1 MMRRTR
7 RILISILIFTVM
19 IMTFGTVA
27 FAWISVITTNNID
40 GLSLTASSG
49 DELEISLD
57 GINYYSQL
65 PGELIEDLYQGYS
78 LIDVTSLDGQT
89 FYTGGLRDVKPAIAN
104 EHYISFD
111 LWIRSTENERN
122 IFLIN
127 HIPIDTEYETDQ
139 IGTYILSKG
148 VIWINPTRFLN
159 GPDQDDW
166 VEAGQIDR
174 YYASHAMR
182 ISITERIN
190 EENELDTRTINDLKP
205 TFIFDPSNDPVR
217 SYGQPIGAFS
227 YFFQRTRWWIELPT
241 EKPVVSYRLSETD
254 PFDPYQAL
262 DNESW
267 VATLVPTGLF
277 NEKDEEYY
285 ATKMSV
291 NIWVEGWDADAFDAI
306 DRDQVKIQIQFKA
319 LRIAN

>member
-1 MMRRTR
+1 M
-7 RILISILIFTVM
+7 SILIFVGM
-19 IMTFGTVA
+19 IMVLGTAA
-27 FAWISVITTNNID
+27 FAWISIATVNNIE

-65 PGELIEDLYQGYS
+65 PGELIEGLYEGYS
-78 LIDVTSLDGQT
+78 LIDVTSLDGNT
-89 FYTGGLRDVKPAIAN
+89 FYTGGLRDVKPAIPN

-111 LWIRSTENERN
+111 LWIRSTESERN

-127 HIPIDTEYETDQ
+127 HISIDTEYETDE

-182 ISITERIN
+182 MSITEMIN
-190 EENELDTRTINDLKP
+190 DQNELDQRTANDLKP

-241 EKPVVSYRLSETD
+241 EKPQVSYRLSETD
-254 PFDPYQAL
+254 PNDPYQAL

-267 VATLVPTGLF
+267 VATLVPTGIL

-285 ATKMSV
+285 ASKLRV
-291 NIWVEGWDADAFDAI
+291 NIWVEGWDADAFDSI

-319 LRIAN
+319 LRIATEPESN

>member
-19 IMTFGTVA
+19 IMTLGTA
-27 FAWISVITTNNID
+27 TFAWISVITTNNID

-65 PGELIEDLYQGYS
+65 PGELIEELYQGYS
-78 LIDVTSLDGQT
+78 LIDVTSLDGVT
-89 FYTGGLRDVKPAIAN
+89 FYTGGLRDVKPAIPN

-111 LWIRSTENERN
+111 LWIRSTERERN

-127 HIPIDTEYETDQ
+127 HIPIDTEYETDE

-182 ISITERIN
+182 MSITERIN
-190 EENELDTRTINDLKP
+190 EQNELDTRSTNDLKP

-241 EKPVVSYRLSETD
+241 EKPVVSYRLSQTD
-254 PFDPYQAL
+254 PYDPYQAL
-262 DNESW
+262 DNDSW
-267 VATLVPTGLF
+267 VATLVPTGLY
-277 NEKDEEYY
+277 NEIDEEYY
-285 ATKMSV
+285 ATKMSI

-319 LRIAN
+319 LRIAI